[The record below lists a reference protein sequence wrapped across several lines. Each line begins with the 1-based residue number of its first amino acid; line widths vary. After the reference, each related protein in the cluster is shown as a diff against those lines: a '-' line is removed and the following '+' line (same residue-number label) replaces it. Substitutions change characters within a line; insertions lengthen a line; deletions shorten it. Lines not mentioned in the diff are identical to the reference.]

1 MGYDSIDQL
10 FETFKNKKVLVLGD
24 VMLDTYIRGNVK
36 RISPEAPVPVINVSG
51 TEKRLGG
58 AANVALNVQ
67 ALGATPILC
76 AVVGD
81 DEGSQDFSALLK
93 KRGITDRGIIRSQ
106 KRITTVKN
114 RVLSGSQ
121 HLIRID
127 SEMDAPLEPLD
138 KKSLQNHI
146 SSLLGECDLVIFED
160 YDKGC
165 LDEEIIAFTISE
177 AIKAGKL
184 TAVDPK
190 KRNFLDYKNCTL
202 FKPNLKEMNEGLG
215 VSIDPTQIA
224 SLQEGVDALNEIISS
239 ENALITLSEH
249 GVYYQNQEENGRLPA
264 HLRQISDV
272 SGAGDTV
279 ISTAALTLDAGMPLP
294 FVAEL
299 SNLAGGIVCESPGVV
314 PIDLQQL
321 KTEAVRDEV
330 LMDWLQD

>member
-24 VMLDTYIRGNVK
+24 VMLDTYIRGSVR

-81 DEGSQDFSALLK
+81 DEGSEDFSTLLK

-165 LDEEIIAFTISE
+165 LDEETIGFTISE
-177 AIKAGKL
+177 ARKAGKL

-190 KRNFLDYKNCTL
+190 KRNFLAYKGCTL

-224 SLQEGVDALNEIISS
+224 SLQQGVDALNEIISS

-314 PIDLQQL
+314 PIDLQRL
-321 KTEAVRDEV
+321 KTEAEKDEV